1 MAKPRD
7 KGRDRAPA
15 KPPAASP
22 APPSPPPPERRPG
35 SRRRRLRW
43 LALGLGLLTVLI
55 GALLVLRPG
64 IRLGQ
69 GDAGGLGAL
78 PGGLTPGRLNLVVV
92 TLDTTRADRLGCYGS
107 KDVLTPH
114 FDRLAAR
121 GTLFEQ
127 AVSATPLT
135 LPAHS
140 SLFTGLLPGGHG
152 VRDNGGF
159 HLAEERLTLAEILR
173 DKGWATGGFV
183 AAYVLDRRWGIAQ
196 GFDHYLDD
204 FDLSKFKSVSMGDIQ
219 RPGDEVVKHGL
230 EWIRT
235 VSGASGSASS
245 EKPFFAWLHL
255 YDPHTPYAPPE
266 PFAGQYAGRPYN
278 GEIAW
283 TDEVVGR
290 LLDGLNGLGLTE
302 RTLVAVI
309 GDHGESLG
317 EHGETGH
324 GFFVYEPTTRVPF
337 LLAGPYPGLAGRRVP
352 GVVRQIDLL
361 PTLLELLGVEAPATQ
376 GQSLVPAILGRP
388 DAPVL
393 TGYSEAFYARYHYG
407 WSELRALRQGRWH
420 FIEAPRPE
428 LYDLEADP
436 GEQRNLASEERR
448 TVAALRQE
456 LARLEQRT
464 GPAPAAAA
472 PLEEDEE
479 TLRKL
484 AALGYLGSR
493 VDTEKSWRDLP
504 DPKDRIHVYNLMDRA
519 RDEIVTS
526 APDSAIATL
535 REVLAADPEV
545 IDAWFMLGNAF
556 LQKRQWEEA
565 AAAYRKTLEKKPDH
579 DYAVIGLADTL
590 VATGRVDDAVLGYQR
605 YLARDPDNAQVAYR
619 LAQVLLDEG
628 RNDEAEKAFRRTL
641 EIEPETARAHVGLG
655 VVAFRRQ
662 DLAGARQEISRAL
675 AIDPKAGHARYNL
688 ALVLEEQGDLA
699 GAAATYRAEIADR
712 PTAYKAHFNLG
723 RLLAR
728 LGDRAG
734 ALAALRRAVEE
745 NPEWAVGRFFLAQAL
760 LANGDLGNAASEARQ
775 GLALDRQ
782 TAFAPLG
789 HYVLADVL
797 NRQGNP
803 AAAAEEA
810 ARGRA
815 LEARVG
821 QAGRPVR

>member
-1 MAKPRD
+1 MAKRKD
-7 KGRDRAPA
+7 RGRQRTAGPPL
-15 KPPAASP
+15 PPANQTASPPP
-22 APPSPPPPERRPG
+22 APPAPITPDRPRP
-35 SRRRRLRW
+35 SLHRRW
-43 LALGLGLLTVLI
+43 LRPLPLAALVLGLLTALG

-64 IRLGQ
+64 GLGRLG
-69 GDAGGLGAL
+69 GGAGELGAL
-78 PGGLTPGRLNLVVV
+78 PDGLTPNRLNLVVV

-107 KDVLTPH
+107 RDVETPH
-114 FDRLAAR
+114 LDRLAAR

-140 SLFTGLLPGGHG
+140 SLFTGQLPGGHG

-159 HLAEERLTLAEILR
+159 HLAAERLTLAEILKE
-173 DKGWATGGFV
+173 KGWATGGFV

-196 GFDHYLDD
+196 GFDRYVDD

-219 RPGDEVVKHGL
+219 RPGDEVVAHGL
-230 EWIRT
+230 DWIRS
-235 VSGASGSASS
+235 VSGSDGAAGSQDGR
-245 EKPFFAWLHL
+245 PFFAWLHL

-266 PFAGQYAGRPYN
+266 PFAGRYAGRPYN

-290 LLDGLNGLGLTE
+290 LLAGLEELGLTE

-361 PTLLELLGVEAPATQ
+361 PTVLELLGVAAPKTQ
-376 GQSLVPAILGRP
+376 GESLVPAILGRA

-428 LYDLEADP
+428 LYDLVADP

-448 TVAALRQE
+448 TVVALRQE
-456 LARLEQRT
+456 LARLERET
-464 GPAPAAAA
+464 GTAPAAAA

-493 VDTEKSWRDLP
+493 VETAKSWRELP

-519 RDEIVTS
+519 RDEVVTGV
-526 APDSAIATL
+526 PDKAIATL
-535 REVLAADPEV
+535 REVLAADSEV

-556 LQKRQWEEA
+556 LQKRDW
-565 AAAYRKTLEKKPDH
+565 
-579 DYAVIGLADTL
+579 
-590 VATGRVDDAVLGYQR
+590 GR
-605 YLARDPDNAQVAYR
+605 
-619 LAQVLLDEG
+619 
-628 RNDEAEKAFRRTL
+628 RR
-641 EIEPETARAHVGLG
+641 
-655 VVAFRRQ
+655 
-662 DLAGARQEISRAL
+662 
-675 AIDPKAGHARYNL
+675 
-688 ALVLEEQGDLA
+688 
-699 GAAATYRAEIADR
+699 R
-712 PTAYKAHFNLG
+712 PTA
-723 RLLAR
+723 
-728 LGDRAG
+728 
-734 ALAALRRAVEE
+734 RRSKRS
-745 NPEWAVGRFFLAQAL
+745 PTTTMR
-760 LANGDLGNAASEARQ
+760 
-775 GLALDRQ
+775 
-782 TAFAPLG
+782 
-789 HYVLADVL
+789 
-797 NRQGNP
+797 
-803 AAAAEEA
+803 
-810 ARGRA
+810 
-815 LEARVG
+815 
-821 QAGRPVR
+821 

>member
-1 MAKPRD
+1 M
-7 KGRDRAPA
+7 
-15 KPPAASP
+15 
-22 APPSPPPPERRPG
+22 
-35 SRRRRLRW
+35 
-43 LALGLGLLTVLI
+43 TVLI

-64 IRLGQ
+64 SLAGIRLGQ
-69 GDAGGLGAL
+69 GGAGGLGAL
-78 PGGLTPGRLNLVVV
+78 PGDLTPGRLNLVVV

-107 KDVLTPH
+107 EDVLTPH
-114 FDRLAAR
+114 LDRLAAR

-235 VSGASGSASS
+235 VSGGGNGGA

-290 LLDGLNGLGLTE
+290 LLDGLDGLGLTG

-436 GEQRNLASEERR
+436 GEQRNLASAERR

-456 LARLEQRT
+456 LARLEQST

-526 APDSAIATL
+526 APDRAIATL
-535 REVLAADPEV
+535 REVLAEDPEV

-556 LQKRQWEEA
+556 LQKREWEEA

-641 EIEPETARAHVGLG
+641 EIEAKTARAHVGLG

-688 ALVLEEQGDLA
+688 ALVLE
-699 GAAATYRAEIADR
+699 
-712 PTAYKAHFNLG
+712 
-723 RLLAR
+723 
-728 LGDRAG
+728 
-734 ALAALRRAVEE
+734 
-745 NPEWAVGRFFLAQAL
+745 
-760 LANGDLGNAASEARQ
+760 
-775 GLALDRQ
+775 
-782 TAFAPLG
+782 
-789 HYVLADVL
+789 
-797 NRQGNP
+797 
-803 AAAAEEA
+803 
-810 ARGRA
+810 
-815 LEARVG
+815 
-821 QAGRPVR
+821 